1 MNVRFYSHVTR
12 DRAIFLRARVTHV
25 AISLQVKI
33 WFQNRRMK
41 WKRSKKAQQEA
52 RTSGKVE
59 DAGSARSAD
68 RDAGS
73 DVSVN
78 APGTPEEPRATHQ
91 ENQRTGTDLQEPLYR
106 PYVV

>member
-1 MNVRFYSHVTR
+1 
-12 DRAIFLRARVTHV
+12 
-25 AISLQVKI
+25 
-33 WFQNRRMK
+33 MK

-59 DAGSARSAD
+59 ETGSARSTE
-68 RDAGS
+68 RDTGS

-78 APGTPEEPRATHQ
+78 APDGTPEESRGTLQ
-91 ENQRTGTDLQEPLYR
+91 ESQRTGTDLQEPLYR